1 MNTTFDTL
9 IHRIL
14 QERDI
19 NLTKLYKEL
28 ADLGLNITYPSLYA
42 YYTGTTVPP
51 YSMAK
56 QILKLA
62 RYQLSN
68 DDLEQVLAYSKKV
81 NKAEN
86 KEKNNE
92 LHINLKIKPKN
103 IHSDYKNNADGLK
116 TIIEMR
122 ADELFGNDDEISSAS
137 AGGKRKISSYLS
149 YLIKKDLEENGFIE
163 SEDKNNG

>member
-9 IHRIL
+9 IHKIL

-19 NLTKLYKEL
+19 NLTKFYKEL

-62 RYQLSN
+62 RFQLSS
-68 DDLEQVLAYSKKV
+68 DDLEQVLAYSKKI

-86 KEKNNE
+86 REKNNE

-103 IHSDYKNNADGLK
+103 IHSDYKNNADG
-116 TIIEMR
+116 
-122 ADELFGNDDEISSAS
+122 
-137 AGGKRKISSYLS
+137 
-149 YLIKKDLEENGFIE
+149 
-163 SEDKNNG
+163 